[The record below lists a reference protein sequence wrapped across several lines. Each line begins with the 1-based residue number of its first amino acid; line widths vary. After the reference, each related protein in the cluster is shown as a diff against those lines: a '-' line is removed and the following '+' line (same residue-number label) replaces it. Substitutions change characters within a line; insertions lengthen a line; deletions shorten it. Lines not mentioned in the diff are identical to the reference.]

1 MKNIVTSKYFLLFF
15 IILLFYSLFPI
26 GIESVSITFAVRCAC
41 LLIFLIFSWYRLFGI
56 DESEKV
62 DENKV
67 NKTEK
72 EIIKELAEYYTHKK
86 EIDTQTDFKI
96 SIRSIL
102 SIVKAVFACDGSGI
116 FMIKQSNSEI
126 TLLDYVS
133 NTREHINDF
142 KYEIEDSP
150 FYENLKEKKSKIFSN
165 EELEAL
171 EFAYI
176 EGGNINSLVSAPI
189 IYHDEVIGIIFMDS
203 DVKEAFGD
211 QDSTLLESFGE
222 LLSRTLINYNVMSDL
237 EMNAKL
243 FSVFYE
249 VSRHLNANIEYDE
262 VLNLLTSV
270 IQDVYDYDRISISL
284 KEDEHTAKIV
294 KVLGK
299 EAGFPEGVIFD
310 VNEGLNG
317 WIIRKNK
324 SILVSDLEKGDYF
337 IPRYS
342 YEEKN
347 NYRMRSFLGAP
358 ISYGKACY
366 GAVTVESET
375 PNIFVEQHEKILSM
389 LTNNIGSAMES
400 TVITQKLKKLAITD
414 ELTGLFNYR
423 ALKNR
428 LYEEVERVRRYNSRF
443 SLLMMDIDKFKNF
456 NDSYGHLAGD
466 QVLKVISG
474 EFKKSLRNIDFIA
487 RYGGE
492 EFVAILIETRLDNA
506 LLSAERIR
514 KNIETKDIM
523 YKGKEHHITI
533 SIGVAEYNSDMTD
546 EDIITIADK
555 ALYKAKLEGRN
566 KVIPYYI

>member
-15 IILLFYSLFPI
+15 IILLSYSLFPL
-26 GIESVSITFAVRCAC
+26 GIESESISLAVRCGC
-41 LLIFLIFSWYRLFGI
+41 LFVFLIFVGYRLFGI
-56 DESEKV
+56 DKTEEHVVKG
-62 DENKV
+62 V

-86 EIDTQTDFKI
+86 EIDTQTDFRI

-116 FMIKQSNSEI
+116 FMLKQSNSEI

-133 NTREHINDF
+133 NTREHIDDF
-142 KYEIEDSP
+142 KYEIEESP
-150 FYENLKEKKSKIFSN
+150 FYENLKEKKSKIFSY
-165 EELEAL
+165 EELNDL
-171 EFAYI
+171 DFGYLK
-176 EGGNINSLVSAPI
+176 GGNINSLIAAPI

-203 DVKEAFGD
+203 DVKESFGD
-211 QDSTLLESFGE
+211 EDRALLESFGE
-222 LLSRTLINYNVMSDL
+222 LLSRTLINYNVMTDL

-249 VSRHLNANIEYDE
+249 VSRHLNANLEYEE
-262 VLNLLTSV
+262 VFNLLLSV
-270 IQDVYDYDRISISL
+270 IQDVYDYNRISISL
-284 KEDEHTAKIV
+284 KEDEHKAKIY

-299 EAGFPEGVIFD
+299 EAGFPEGEIFD

-347 NYRMRSFLGAP
+347 NYNMRSFLGAP
-358 ISYGKACY
+358 ISYGNACY
-366 GAVTVESET
+366 GVVTVESET

-400 TVITQKLKKLAITD
+400 TVITKKLKKLAVTD

-428 LYEEVERVRRYNSRF
+428 LYEEVERVKRYDSRF

-474 EFKKSLRNIDFIA
+474 EFKRSLRNIDFIA

-492 EFVAILIETRLDNA
+492 EFVAILIETELDNA
-506 LLSAERIR
+506 ILSAERIR
-514 KNIETKDIM
+514 KNIETKAIE
-523 YKGKEHHITI
+523 YKGKEYHITI
-533 SIGVAEYNSDMTD
+533 SIGVAEYNSSMTE

-555 ALYKAKLEGRN
+555 AMYKAKMEGRN
-566 KVIPYYI
+566 KVIPYYV